1 MSVENQFN
9 HTPLTEPDRR
19 AIDALCDANWCCK
32 TATGRVDP
40 EISPRCEVVASL
52 LENLNTPAACDEHRS
67 CPVNMTTRTMQ
78 AIARL
83 TLGGPATNSHTQAV
97 DEHSSEY
104 QHAML
109 EGLDGLDEDAF
120 ESLVANAFDS
130 RRVPGAM
137 RERAFAFE
145 SLLRQLETPVA
156 AMNDESPSRLVLAT
170 LAAIS
175 AAELQSQRRR
185 TVHAAS
191 RAPSALPRGLRVG
204 NAAAVAAS
212 LLIAGSIA
220 LPVFSA
226 VRDRTRQVACAANF
240 GVIGSAVNA
249 YVMGN
254 SSHLPIASAGFGW
267 VSNQAST
274 ASADTSNLT
283 PWWNV
288 GKAGQSNSQHMFK
301 LASEQYV
308 TMDQLACP
316 GNAGACRTMRPG
328 LIDWTCFDE
337 ISFSMQLMCPTSA
350 KQWKQTPDKP
360 LMADRNPAVVKAWV
374 GQPIDPLENSRNHQ
388 GKGQWVLLYDGSAVW
403 NMTAASGTDLIW
415 VPGSYE
421 SMMKTASNPRRM
433 APLTG
438 RERPSGVGEVFL
450 VP

>member
-1 MSVENQFN
+1 MSGEIHSN
-9 HTPLTEPDRR
+9 HTPLTQPDCQ

-32 TATGRVDP
+32 TALSRVSS
-40 EISPRCEVVASL
+40 EISPRCEVVSTL

-67 CPVNMTTRTMQ
+67 CPVKMATRTMQ
-78 AIARL
+78 AIAGL
-83 TLGGPATNSHTQAV
+83 KLGGHAPVWHNESV
-97 DEHSSEY
+97 DELSGEHQYATLDE
-104 QHAML
+104 L
-109 EGLDGLDEDAF
+109 EGLDEDAF
-120 ESLVANAFDS
+120 ESLVANEFDS

-145 SLLRQLETPVA
+145 TLLRQLETPVA
-156 AMNDESPSRLVLAT
+156 AMSDESPSRLVSAT

-240 GVIGSAVNA
+240 GVIGSAMNA
-249 YVMGN
+249 YAMSN
-254 SSHLPIASAGFGW
+254 RSHLPMASAGFGW
-267 VSNQAST
+267 VSDQAST
-274 ASADTSNLT
+274 ASVDTSNLT

-288 GKAGQSNSQHMFK
+288 GKDGQSNSQHMFK

-316 GNAGACRTMRPG
+316 GNAGACRTMQPG
-328 LIDWTCFDE
+328 LSDWMCFDE
-337 ISFSMQLMCPTSA
+337 VSFSMQLMCPTSA

-388 GKGQWVLLYDGSAVW
+388 GKGQWILLYDGSAVW

-415 VPGSYE
+415 VPRSYE